1 MMQAAQLHHSFEN
14 QIANWRKFFKN
25 KGIGNMESG
34 IQQRKTPYLM
44 LAILFVGAFVSFL
57 NNSLLNV
64 ALPTIMKDLNIKDFS
79 TIQWLS
85 TGYMLVSG
93 VLVPASAFLMT
104 RFSNRNLFMTSM
116 AIFTLGTALS
126 AFSSNFGMLLTG
138 RMIQAAGSSVMGPLL
153 MNIMLVSFPREKRGT
168 ALGVFGLVMITAP
181 AIGPT
186 LSGYIVEHYDWRL
199 LFEMIL
205 PLAVITLLF
214 AFLKL
219 ENVME
224 QNKNAKLDYNSVV
237 LSSIGFGGLLYG
249 FSSASS
255 DGWTDSIVL
264 TALLVGTVALIIFIV
279 RQLKSDEP
287 LLDLRV
293 YKYPMFALASVIAIV
308 NAVAMFSGMILT
320 PAYVQ
325 NVRGISPLD
334 SGLMM
339 LPGAILMG
347 IMSPITGR
355 LFDKFGPRIL
365 AVSGLTVTAVSTYM
379 LANLQIDSS
388 YPYIILVYT
397 LRMLG
402 LSMVMMPIL
411 TNGLNQLPTRLN
423 PHGTAVNNTA
433 QQVSGSIGTA
443 VLVTI
448 MNSAAKTEAGHLM
461 TGVDPAAL
469 TPAAQALF
477 AQKALLAGIQYSF
490 YVALGI
496 NIVALLLALFVKR
509 VDTSKEAV
517 RELNRDGNVQI
528 KSAEANLNIVKN

>member
-1 MMQAAQLHHSFEN
+1 MDSSL
-14 QIANWRKFFKN
+14 
-25 KGIGNMESG
+25 
-34 IQQRKTPYLM
+34 QQRKPPYLM

-64 ALPTIMKDLNIKDFS
+64 ALPSIMKDLGVKDYS
-79 TIQWLS
+79 TIQWLA

-93 VLVPASAFLMT
+93 VLIPASAFLMT
-104 RFSNRNLFMTSM
+104 RFSNRSLFITSM
-116 AIFTLGTALS
+116 AIFTLGTGLA
-126 AFSSNFGMLLTG
+126 AFAPNFGLLLTG

-168 ALGVFGLVMITAP
+168 AMGVFGLVMITAP

-186 LSGYIVEHYDWRL
+186 LSGYIVEYYDWRL

-205 PLAVITLLF
+205 PLAVISLIL
-214 AFLKL
+214 AIWKS
-219 ENVME
+219 ENVMQ
-224 QNKNAKLDYNSVV
+224 QNKNATIDYLSVV

-255 DGWTDSIVL
+255 DGWTDPIVL
-264 TALLVGTVALIIFIV
+264 TTLIVGAICLAVFIV
-279 RQLKSDEP
+279 RQLKMEEP

-325 NVRGISPLD
+325 SVRGISPLD

-339 LPGAILMG
+339 LPGAIVMG
-347 IMSPITGR
+347 IMSPITGK
-355 LFDKFGPRIL
+355 LFDKFGPRALGVIGL
-365 AVSGLTVTAVSTYM
+365 AVTAVSTYM

-388 YPYIILVYT
+388 YSYIILVYT

-402 LSMVMMPIL
+402 MSMVMMPIM

-443 VLVTI
+443 ILVTI
-448 MNSAAKTEAGHLM
+448 MNSVTKTEATNLM
-461 TGVDPAAL
+461 AGVDP
-469 TPAAQALF
+469 TTMTKAAQALLT
-477 AQKALLAGIQYSF
+477 QKALLAGIQYSF

-496 NIVALLLALFVKR
+496 NIVVLILALFVKR
-509 VDTSKEAV
+509 VDTSEEAV
-517 RELNRDGNVQI
+517 RKLNQQGNTQAKTVT
-528 KSAEANLNIVKN
+528 N

>member
-1 MMQAAQLHHSFEN
+1 MDSSL
-14 QIANWRKFFKN
+14 
-25 KGIGNMESG
+25 
-34 IQQRKTPYLM
+34 QQRKPPYLM

-64 ALPTIMKDLNIKDFS
+64 ALPSIMKDLGVKDYS
-79 TIQWLS
+79 TIQWLA

-93 VLVPASAFLMT
+93 VLIPASAFLMT
-104 RFSNRNLFMTSM
+104 RFSNRRLFITSM
-116 AIFTLGTALS
+116 AIFTLGTGLA
-126 AFSSNFGMLLTG
+126 AIAPNFGLLLTG

-168 ALGVFGLVMITAP
+168 AMGVFGLVMITAP

-186 LSGYIVEHYDWRL
+186 LSGYIVEYYDWRL

-205 PLAVITLLF
+205 PLAVISLVL
-214 AFLKL
+214 AIWKS
-219 ENVME
+219 ENVMQ
-224 QNKNAKLDYNSVV
+224 QNKNATIDYLSVV

-255 DGWTDSIVL
+255 DGWTDPIVL
-264 TALLVGTVALIIFIV
+264 TTLIVGAICLAVFIV
-279 RQLKSDEP
+279 RQLKMEEP

-325 NVRGISPLD
+325 SVRGISPLD

-339 LPGAILMG
+339 LPGAIVMG
-347 IMSPITGR
+347 IMSPITGK
-355 LFDKFGPRIL
+355 LFDKFGPRALGVIGL
-365 AVSGLTVTAVSTYM
+365 AVTAVSTYM

-388 YPYIILVYT
+388 YSYIILVYT

-402 LSMVMMPIL
+402 MSIVMMPIM

-443 VLVTI
+443 ILVTI
-448 MNSAAKTEAGHLM
+448 MNSVTKTEATNLM
-461 TGVDPAAL
+461 TGVDP
-469 TPAAQALF
+469 TTMTKAAQALLT
-477 AQKALLAGIQYSF
+477 QKALLAGIQYSF

-496 NIVALLLALFVKR
+496 NIVVLILALFVKR
-509 VDTSKEAV
+509 VDTSEEAV
-517 RELNRDGNVQI
+517 RKLDQQGNTQAKTVT
-528 KSAEANLNIVKN
+528 N

>member
-1 MMQAAQLHHSFEN
+1 MDST
-14 QIANWRKFFKN
+14 
-25 KGIGNMESG
+25 
-34 IQQRKTPYLM
+34 IQQKKTPYLM

-64 ALPTIMKDLNIKDFS
+64 ALPSMMVDLNIKDYS
-79 TIQWLS
+79 TIQWLA

-93 VLVPASAFLMT
+93 VLIPASAFLLT
-104 RFSNRNLFMTSM
+104 RFSNRRLFITSL
-116 AIFTLGTALS
+116 AIFTLGTAL
-126 AFSSNFGMLLTG
+126 AAYAPNFSVLLTG
-138 RMIQAAGSSVMGPLL
+138 RLIQAAGSSVMGPLL
-153 MNIMLVSFPREKRGT
+153 MNVMLISFPREKRGT
-168 ALGVFGLVMITAP
+168 AMGVFGLVMITAP

-186 LSGYIVEHYDWRL
+186 LSGYIVENYDWRL

-205 PLAVITLLF
+205 PLAIISLLL
-214 AFLKL
+214 AIWKL

-224 QNKNAKLDYNSVV
+224 QNKNAKLDYFSVI

-255 DGWTDSIVL
+255 DGWTDTIVL
-264 TALLVGTVALIIFIV
+264 TTLIVGAVALISFIV
-279 RQLKSDEP
+279 RQLKMDEP

-293 YKYPMFALASVIAIV
+293 YKYPMFALGSVIAIV

-339 LPGAILMG
+339 LPGAIVMG
-347 IMSPITGR
+347 IMSPITGK

-365 AVSGLTVTAVSTYM
+365 GVSGLLVTAISTYM

-388 YPYIILVYT
+388 YTYIIPVYT

-402 LSMVMMPIL
+402 MSMVMMPIM

-448 MNSAAKTEAGHLM
+448 MNSVTKSEATSLM
-461 TGVDPAAL
+461 SGVDLTTFTAASKALL
-469 TPAAQALF
+469 T
-477 AQKALLAGIQYSF
+477 QKALLAGIQYSF

-496 NIVALLLALFVKR
+496 NIVALILALFVKR
-509 VDTSKEAV
+509 VDTSNEAV
-517 RELNRDGNVQI
+517 KQLEQQKNKQTNTV
-528 KSAEANLNIVKN
+528 AN